1 MLAQR
6 PFLWPLTSTMPHHRG
21 VVYLHVTL
29 SVTTFPLLVSQM
41 YPSKVPSGETATS
54 NDDATAH
61 SVSRFLRAKEEIG
74 AKPMRHARDAVG
86 NGNERS
92 TLGTRTGDDCGFP
105 RELDVKPHEGTR
117 AQQNE
122 GEVACA
128 GIQG

>member
-54 NDDATAH
+54 NDDATTQLLVGDKKLW
-61 SVSRFLRAKEEIG
+61 STSIELVQPLSLSCTPPQEDFVIEMVMEQRMSRGSFG
-74 AKPMRHARDAVG
+74 AIQI
-86 NGNERS
+86 NELS
-92 TLGTRTGDDCGFP
+92 
-105 RELDVKPHEGTR
+105 
-117 AQQNE
+117 
-122 GEVACA
+122 
-128 GIQG
+128 